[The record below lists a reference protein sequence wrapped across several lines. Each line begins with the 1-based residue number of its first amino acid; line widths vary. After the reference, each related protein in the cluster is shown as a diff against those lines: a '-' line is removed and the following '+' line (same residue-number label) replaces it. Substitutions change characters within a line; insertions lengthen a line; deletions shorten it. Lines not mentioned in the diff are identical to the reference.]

1 MRQILLLSVLTN
13 FWFSSATAQQDTVY
27 YDSKTGNYIIQYM
40 RENEE
45 GMRDSLISLL
55 FEPATK
61 IAPKASAVVSWEKD
75 SNTFVYSYTIANGPH
90 SKQNLLSFFLEFPKG
105 IEPINETA
113 NRWFNGRAHFA
124 TAGRSE
130 KTEGW
135 DWMGDQGLEPGWSTD
150 GFALASSSLPGMTNA
165 YFRGAVKMLGFPAE
179 PPFEIDRQVAR
190 LEVFP
195 TNHVRRATVGPVLL
209 PDQIS
214 LSTLLD
220 TLISYTRQ
228 SANLGWLGKER
239 DDDCDDDERP
249 DAGIARNIEQRFQKA
264 KRELTKG
271 DSVQA
276 RKELEKLVQK
286 VERIW
291 KRSQEDE
298 KKHRKDKWE
307 KRDQV
312 IMTSEA
318 YALLKYNTEY
328 LVDRLPE
335 KSKHG
340 RGDDEKDKKPKK

>member
-45 GMRDSLISLL
+45 GMRDSLISLV

-61 IAPKASAVVSWEKD
+61 VVPKVNAVVSFERD
-75 SNTFVYSYTIANGPH
+75 SNNLLYSYAIANVPD

-105 IEPINETA
+105 IEPINKTT

-124 TAGRSE
+124 TAARSE

-135 DWMGDQGLEPGWSTD
+135 DWMGDQGLEPRWSTD
-150 GFALASSSLPGMTNA
+150 GFALASSCLPGITNA
-165 YFRGAVKMLGFPAE
+165 YFQGAVKMLGFPAE

-195 TNHVRRATVGPVLL
+195 VNHVRRATVGPVLL
-209 PDQIS
+209 PDLIS
-214 LSTLLD
+214 LSPLLD
-220 TLISYTRQ
+220 TLLSYARQ
-228 SANLGWLGKER
+228 SAELGWLGKGR

-249 DAGIARNIEQRFQKA
+249 DNGIVKNIEQRFQKA

-276 RKELEKLVQK
+276 RKELEKLAQK

-291 KRSQEDE
+291 KRSQEEE
-298 KKHRKDKWE
+298 KKHKRDRWERKDN
-307 KRDQV
+307 V
-312 IMTSEA
+312 IMTTEA

-328 LVDRLPE
+328 LVDRLPRE
-335 KSKHG
+335 KKKKH
-340 RGDDEKDKKPKK
+340 